1 MATRYSGSL
10 AIEVRWY
17 EAKHELPAARQR
29 LAKGCP
35 HNGYYRVS
43 VRSST
48 GAVQSVWVCAPA
60 VLNHAIDSAEAYDA
74 AALHGLGRLEYELG
88 GPLAGVERSDEGF
101 LVVTRKRSLTGSPGR
116 SGGTGSGHHS
126 STVWVLGAGGREWRV
141 RSSSVRSAMEM
152 VRRQVGSREQIA
164 VVGLVSEPLA
174 AQFSERR
181 LPARV
186 QNIRRAYFD
195 KVVRAWETESVSL
208 AEIARRFKLPR
219 ETVRDWVREA
229 TERKRVA

>member
-1 MATRYSGSL
+1 
-10 AIEVRWY
+10 
-17 EAKHELPAARQR
+17 
-29 LAKGCP
+29 
-35 HNGYYRVS
+35 
-43 VRSST
+43 
-48 GAVQSVWVCAPA
+48 
-60 VLNHAIDSAEAYDA
+60 
-74 AALHGLGRLEYELG
+74 
-88 GPLAGVERSDEGF
+88 
-101 LVVTRKRSLTGSPGR
+101 
-116 SGGTGSGHHS
+116 
-126 STVWVLGAGGREWRV
+126 
-141 RSSSVRSAMEM
+141 MEM
-152 VRRQVGSREQIA
+152 VRRQVGSREKIV

-174 AQFSERR
+174 TPPLEKR